1 MQLGKGELLDLLL
14 FVWFV
19 FFYDKPTSLRQ
30 GYDLFGPEIKQEPL
44 VRLTIEAVRCHL
56 VRPWIFNHAGV
67 FMWKI
72 ISIDDSKDPD
82 GSA

>member
-1 MQLGKGELLDLLL
+1 MIYTASVRSAHRFCSQSYTICQDAELG
-14 FVWFV
+14 
-19 FFYDKPTSLRQ
+19 
-30 GYDLFGPEIKQEPL
+30 EPL
-44 VRLTIEAVRCHL
+44 VRLTIEAVRCYL

>member
-44 VRLTIEAVRCHL
+44 EC
-56 VRPWIFNHAGV
+56 FV
-67 FMWKI
+67 FGTAESVPALSGRK
-72 ISIDDSKDPD
+72 
-82 GSA
+82 